1 MIWNMKSIIETAMLL
16 IAVVGVVGGVWNR
29 LKLGRGIGL
38 RFVQYLGLTV
48 LLPAFAIL
56 SLENR
61 ISQEMTGAIA
71 AAAIGAV
78 LAGLGK
84 DGREE

>member
-16 IAVVGVVGGVWNR
+16 IAVVSIVGGVWNR
-29 LKLGRGIGL
+29 LKLGKGIGL

-48 LLPAFAIL
+48 LLPTFAIL
-56 SLENR
+56 TLENR

-71 AAAIGAV
+71 VAAIGAV